1 VPLNPLLAATAAP
14 PIPEAKAW
22 AAAYG
27 GSLGSLIDLSQAV
40 PGYPPHPDLLVR
52 LGAAA
57 GTRGAAAYGDILG
70 DDDLRAA
77 YAAHVSA
84 RYGGSVGAANV
95 AITAG
100 CNQAFFVAMIALAK
114 AGEAVLLPSPWYFN
128 HKMTLDML
136 GIEAVPL
143 RCRAESAFVPDPDEA
158 KRLID
163 RRVRAVVLVT
173 PNNPTGA
180 IYPPEVIRAFHQLSA
195 ERGIALVID
204 ETYRDFLPE
213 SRPHDLIAGGDWQNV
228 LVQLYSFSKSYCIP
242 GHRVGAI
249 VASPAMLAEVA
260 KILDSLQICAPRVA
274 QLVLPWALPA
284 LTDWRAGNSA
294 MITDR
299 AEAFQ
304 AAIAASGDWKLHSI
318 GAYFAYL
325 EHPWPGAS
333 GTDVCGVL
341 ARERGVVMLPGSYF
355 GPGQQ
360 PFLRAAFANVDTA
373 AMRNIP
379 ARLKFDY
386 GEGRGGMRLGAVGGR
401 GLGL

>member
-1 VPLNPLLAATAAP
+1 M
-14 PIPEAKAW
+14 
-22 AAAYG
+22 
-27 GSLGSLIDLSQAV
+27 
-40 PGYPPHPDLLVR
+40 PGYPPHPDLLAR
-52 LGAAA
+52 LGRAA
-57 GTRGAAAYGDILG
+57 GTREAAAYGDILG

-84 RYGGSVGAANV
+84 CYGARVGAQNV

-136 GIEAVPL
+136 GIETVPL
-143 RCRAESAFVPDPDEA
+143 RCGAETGFVPDPEEA
-158 KRLID
+158 TQLID

-180 IYPPEVIRAFHQLSA
+180 VYPPEVIRAFHELSA

-204 ETYRDFLPE
+204 ETYRDFLPD
-213 SRPHDLIAGGDWQNV
+213 SRPHDLIAGGDWHDV

-242 GHRVGAI
+242 GHRVGAM

-260 KILDSLQICAPRVA
+260 KILDSLQICAPRAA

-284 LTDWRAGNSA
+284 LADWRAGNRGLIA
-294 MITDR
+294 ER
-299 AEAFQ
+299 AEAFR

-325 EHPWPGAS
+325 EHPWPGAPA
-333 GTDVCGVL
+333 TDACEAL

-360 PFLRAAFANVDTA
+360 RFLRAAFANVDA
-373 AMRNIP
+373 SAMTDIP

-386 GEGRGGMRLGAVGGR
+386 AEGRGSVRLGAAGR

>member
-1 VPLNPLLAATAAP
+1 MQLNPLLGATAAP
-14 PIPEAKAW
+14 PIPEAKSW
-22 AAAYG
+22 AAAYHG
-27 GSLGSLIDLSQAV
+27 DLGSLIDLSQAV
-40 PGYPPHPDLLVR
+40 PGYPPHPDLLAR

-57 GTRGAAAYGDILG
+57 GTRHAAGYGEILG
-70 DDDLRAA
+70 EDDLRTA
-77 YAAHVSA
+77 YAAHVSTC
-84 RYGGSVGAANV
+84 YGGPVGAENV

-136 GIEAVPL
+136 GVDAVPL
-143 RCRAESAFVPDPDEA
+143 RCRAENGFVPDADEA
-158 KRLID
+158 RRLID
-163 RRVRAVVLVT
+163 RRVRAIVLVT

-180 IYPPEVIRAFHQLSA
+180 VYPAKVIRAFHRLSV

-204 ETYRDFLPE
+204 ETYRDFLPD
-213 SRPHDLIAGGDWQNV
+213 SRPHDLIAGRDWQNV

-242 GHRVGAI
+242 GHRIGAM
-249 VASPAMLAEVA
+249 VASPAVLGEVA

-294 MITDR
+294 MIVER
-299 AEAFQ
+299 AEAFR

-333 GTDVCGVL
+333 GTDVCGSL

-360 PFLRAAFANVDTA
+360 RFLRAAFANVDTA
-373 AMRNIP
+373 AMTDIP

-386 GEGRGGMRLGAVGGR
+386 AERRDGMRVGALGGR
-401 GLGL
+401 GLGP